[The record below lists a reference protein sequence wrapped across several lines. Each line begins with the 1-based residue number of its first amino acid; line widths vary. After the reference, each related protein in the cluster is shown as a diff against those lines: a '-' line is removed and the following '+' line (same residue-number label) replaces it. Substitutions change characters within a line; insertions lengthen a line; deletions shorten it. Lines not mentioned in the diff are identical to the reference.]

1 MGTSKSGKDSVPF
14 VNQLVQND
22 PQEIKSALL
31 ECDAVVYRL
40 KGTNIDD
47 TRYAIKVLEAAEF
60 NDTKTFILISSYM
73 SWASTR
79 KNTTEEEA
87 QDEEGAATQNKQVR
101 KPYEAF
107 TEDAYVTRKPHPS
120 FKGFVEIEKRVMRAK
135 SKFLKTFVFF
145 SGLLYGEEEDKL
157 HQWFKLGWSCE
168 GEALPVFLDGGN
180 YIPLI
185 HVKDLVSIIH
195 KTIEEPPQPKD
206 EGDDYQQSF
215 FACDD
220 SQLTQNQIVQCLSEK
235 FGYGGKVEHLSEEDS
250 LIYDHFDY
258 FTADVK
264 FAVGAIAEKQIE
276 WVSKEGLI
284 ENIEKV
290 KKEFETKRNLSPMRI
305 VLLGPPGAGKSLHAQ
320 HLSRKYRL
328 DVIDVPSVIAD
339 FQEHVKEKEQF
350 YQNLVQE
357 KKDRIEKA
365 KQLRA
370 QKQKERESLLAN
382 QQPNTEGEEGEETAP
397 TEQPPEEEVPLEEE
411 KEEEEEGSPIQV
423 AKYNYEKLLA
433 ITQLKDGDRFSN
445 KAITD
450 MFRWKLSQPKHLNH
464 GWIMDGFPK
473 TIEQAKLL
481 FTKPKGEDEE
491 ETKAVDDKLFPDFV
505 ITFKAKDSVLEDR
518 LMNLKSPIP
527 GHNDE
532 TGFRRRLQSF
542 NKTND
547 INDLKNYLL
556 GYFEETVTDKK
567 RQCISKEII
576 LDAER
581 PEKEVLREMTDFLGK
596 PHNYGP
602 TQKEIEEKERKKQA
616 REEERLMLEKQ
627 KQDEAAA
634 LKRKQADEREKILKS
649 DAERLE
655 EIRRQEKM
663 MLEVKSQP
671 LRMYLMENVIP
682 VLTKGLIEVCQMQPE
697 DPVDYLAEWLFR
709 QVENS
714 EKQY

>member
-1 MGTSKSGKDSVPF
+1 MKIFVFEADDYAEKYLCERLYAEENYVIGTSKSGKDSVQF

-40 KGTNIDD
+40 KDTNIDD

-60 NDTKTFILISSYM
+60 NDTKTFILIS
-73 SWASTR
+73 T
-79 KNTTEEEA
+79 
-87 QDEEGAATQNKQVR
+87 R

-135 SKFLKTFVFF
+135 SKFLKTFIFF

-157 HQWFKLGWSCE
+157 HQWFKLGWCCE
-168 GEALPVFLDGGN
+168 GESLPVFLDGGN

-195 KTIEEPPQPKD
+195 KTIDEPPQPKD

-235 FGYGGKVEHLSEEDS
+235 FGYGGKVEHLSEEDC
-250 LIYDHFDY
+250 LIYDHYDY

-264 FAVGAIAEKQIE
+264 FAVGAIAEMQVE
-276 WVSKEGLI
+276 WISKEGLI
-284 ENIEKV
+284 ENIEKI
-290 KKEFETKRNLSPMRI
+290 KKEFEMRRNLAPMRI
-305 VLLGPPGAGKSLHAQ
+305 VMLGPPGAGKSLHSQ

-328 DVIDVPSVIAD
+328 DCIDVPSVIAY
-339 FQEHVKEKEQF
+339 FQEHVKEKERV
-350 YQNLVQE
+350 YLNLVQE
-357 KKDRIEKA
+357 KKDRIE
-365 KQLRA
+365 RA
-370 QKQKERESLLAN
+370 NRRRR
-382 QQPNTEGEEGEETAP
+382 EETAQA
-397 TEQPPEEEVPLEEE
+397 EQTPEEEVPIEEE
-411 KEEEEEGSPIQV
+411 KEEEEGSPISV
-423 AKYNYEKLLA
+423 AKAEYEKLLA

-450 MFRWKLSQPKHLNH
+450 MFRWKLGQPKHLNH

-481 FTKPKGEDEE
+481 FTKPKVEEEE
-491 ETKAVDDKLFPDFV
+491 ETKEVDDKLFPDFV
-505 ITFKAKDSVLEDR
+505 ITFKAKDTVLEDR
-518 LMNLKSPIP
+518 LMNLKSPIS

-532 TGFRRRLQSF
+532 AGFKRRLQTF

-576 LDAER
+576 IQSER

-602 TQKEIEEKERKKQA
+602 TQKEIEEKERKKQV
-616 REEERLMLEKQ
+616 REEERLRLEKQ

-634 LKRKQADEREKILKS
+634 LKRKQAEEREKILKS

-709 QVENS
+709 QVEKS
-714 EKQY
+714 TEKQ